1 MDGEANANGDH
12 GMPIGVLV
20 AEPHDRGHQRLCE
33 AVQLDPRLELLG
45 CAPDAAAA
53 VARALELLP
62 DVLVLDSVL
71 PQGALAAGLE
81 IRARLPRT
89 HLIVTH
95 EAAEDDFLAA
105 ITAGASAYVART
117 DNTERLLQAIAD
129 ICAGEIVLTKA
140 QMACLVEAVRDP
152 ARPRRRVATGP
163 ALTARE
169 WQVGALLRD
178 GRTRREIAEQLFLSP
193 VTVRSHVRSIRR
205 KLAAPTAAGLPE
217 KVRNPINR

>member
-1 MDGEANANGDH
+1 M
-12 GMPIGVLV
+12 LL
-20 AEPHDRGHQRLCE
+20 AESHDPGRERLCE
-33 AVQLDPRLELLG
+33 AIRLDPRLELLA

-71 PQGALAAGLE
+71 PQGALTAALE

-89 HLIVTH
+89 HLVVTH
-95 EAAEDDFLAA
+95 EAAEDDLVAA
-105 ITAGASAYVART
+105 ITAGASAYVARA
-117 DNTERLLQAIAD
+117 DDTERLLQAVAD
-129 ICAGEIVLTKA
+129 VGAGEIVLTRA
-140 QMACLVEAVRDP
+140 QIACLVEAVRDP
-152 ARPRRRVATGP
+152 ARPRRRVATDP

-178 GRTRREIAEQLFLSP
+178 GHTRREIAEQLFLSP

-205 KLAAPTAAGLPE
+205 KLAAADE
-217 KVRNPINR
+217 ERSPIYR